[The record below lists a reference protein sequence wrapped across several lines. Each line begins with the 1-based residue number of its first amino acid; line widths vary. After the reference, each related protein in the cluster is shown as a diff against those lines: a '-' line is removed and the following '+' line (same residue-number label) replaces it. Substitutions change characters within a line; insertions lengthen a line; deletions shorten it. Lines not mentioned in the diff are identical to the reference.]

1 MCVCV
6 TGGTCRRGE
15 RVTLPVMDGSVG
27 GADSLIVV
35 ISFPHPALFTLT
47 VISGNISM
55 AERWQGSRGA
65 GGGRGVSISREKKRK
80 RKSVRRANTNQ
91 RPRCKKVKER
101 KGRRDDGGAGRQRR
115 GSRHDRLKEHIKG
128 NSCCLLTTLR
138 GKKTSAVRSR
148 RAAFGAP
155 GVVTI

>member
-1 MCVCV
+1 
-6 TGGTCRRGE
+6 
-15 RVTLPVMDGSVG
+15 MDGSVG

-55 AERWQGSRGA
+55 AERWQGS
-65 GGGRGVSISREKKRK
+65 GGGGVSISRERREFEKKER

>member
-1 MCVCV
+1 MEGRWVSDERNFFILPPGGYSGSQPCVCVCV

-55 AERWQGSRGA
+55 AERWQGSRGGEGA
-65 GGGRGVSISREKKRK
+65 GGCLL
-80 RKSVRRANTNQ
+80 A
-91 RPRCKKVKER
+91 ER
-101 KGRRDDGGAGRQRR
+101 KKG
-115 GSRHDRLKEHIKG
+115 KEK
-128 NSCCLLTTLR
+128 
-138 GKKTSAVRSR
+138 A
-148 RAAFGAP
+148 
-155 GVVTI
+155 

>member
-1 MCVCV
+1 
-6 TGGTCRRGE
+6 
-15 RVTLPVMDGSVG
+15 MDGSVG

-55 AERWQGSRGA
+55 AERWQGSRGR
-65 GGGRGVSISREKKRK
+65 GGRGVSISRERREFEKKER
-80 RKSVRRANTNQ
+80 RKSVRRANMNQ

>member
-1 MCVCV
+1 
-6 TGGTCRRGE
+6 
-15 RVTLPVMDGSVG
+15 MDGSVG

-55 AERWQGSRGA
+55 AERWQGSRG
-65 GGGRGVSISREKKRK
+65 GGRGVSISREEREFEKKEK

-128 NSCCLLTTLR
+128 SSCCLLTTLR